1 MDYLAS
7 GGMNGNTVHLNLGAT
22 NGDRPDDPMR
32 VIIAARLRLT
42 PDFARKLHGAL
53 EHILKEKPPR
63 RRRTKA
69 AVSGDPPT
77 KAIN

>member
-1 MDYLAS
+1 
-7 GGMNGNTVHLNLGAT
+7 MNGNTIHLNLGAT
-22 NGDRPDDPMR
+22 DGDRPDDPMR

-53 EHILKEKPPR
+53 EHILKEKPPKR
-63 RRRTKA
+63 GRTKA
-69 AVSGDPPT
+69 IVSADPPT